1 MKIKIFLLTLLFFN
15 TSFAN
20 EKSVI
25 VLMYHRFEDQRYPST
40 SISVKNFHEQI
51 KLTGLI
57 ITKLDGSAKGGVIVS
72 LAEQFKLPIFAV
84 GVGEKVDDL
93 DMFKADDYSK
103 ALLNLE

>member
-1 MKIKIFLLTLLFFN
+1 MDELSKICRVISKLNINAPHHKIVVLDGTVGQNAHSQVKHFN
-15 TSFAN
+15 
-20 EKSVI
+20 
-25 VLMYHRFEDQRYPST
+25 
-40 SISVKNFHEQI
+40 EQI
-51 KLTGLI
+51 QLTGMI

-93 DMFKADDYSK
+93 DIFKADDYSK